1 MVQRLTLISGNSNFF
16 EQYCHYIYIIP
27 FIVVPLFLYILFFQ
41 SVFSL
46 LFSVSFVISQSSD
59 SFFCRFQST
68 DEPVEGFYIWVR
80 LLLISSISFY
90 YFLVIYLF
98 IYCSC
103 MLFNFTVKT
112 LSILI
117 IVSKIPFL
125 SIARFLPYLILV
137 LMLEQSIQTVFFFFF
152 LVNMPCNFFVE
163 R

>member
-1 MVQRLTLISGNSNFF
+1 
-16 EQYCHYIYIIP
+16 
-27 FIVVPLFLYILFFQ
+27 
-41 SVFSL
+41 
-46 LFSVSFVISQSSD
+46 
-59 SFFCRFQST
+59 
-68 DEPVEGFYIWVR
+68 
-80 LLLISSISFY
+80 
-90 YFLVIYLF
+90 
-98 IYCSC
+98 